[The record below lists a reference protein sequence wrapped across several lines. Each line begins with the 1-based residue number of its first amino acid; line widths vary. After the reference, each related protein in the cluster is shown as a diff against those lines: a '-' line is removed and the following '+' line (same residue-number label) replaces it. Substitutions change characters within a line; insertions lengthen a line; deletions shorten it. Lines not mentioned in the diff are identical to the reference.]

1 MGKRKKIYIGVDE
14 TNHGAYPELF
24 ALVSSPFREDKIKT
38 CKNKIRKH
46 SAVIQ
51 ELYPY
56 TQRDFRYSIIQ
67 KIHYDKYG
75 HEGLIVNL
83 VPRMISDLNLSDYF
97 SAGIYIDGLLGETQ
111 KRSIEKILLAN
122 SSLKEVRVTDVP
134 KNGKNKTIQIIAFAD
149 CIANFLQ
156 TKKFAELN
164 KPPLSKK
171 LVDFV

>member
-1 MGKRKKIYIGVDE
+1 MGKRKKIYVGVDE

-24 ALVSSPFREDKIKT
+24 ALVSSPFRDDKINT

-46 SAVIQ
+46 SNVLQ
-51 ELYPY
+51 EVYPY
-56 TQRDFRYSIIQ
+56 TKRDFRYSIIQ
-67 KIHYDKYG
+67 KIHYDKYR

-83 VPRMISDLNLSDYF
+83 VPVMIGDLDLSEYY
-97 SAGIYIDGLLGETQ
+97 SAGIYIDGKLGETQ
-111 KRSIEKILLAN
+111 KRSIEEILLAN
-122 SSLKEVRVTDVP
+122 SPLKEVNVTDVP

-156 TKKFAELN
+156 AKKFADLN